1 MTRKKKKKQYSP
13 IALEQK
19 QHEQKPDDEE
29 PEQQQDNTPFNPSKR
44 KTSTISPAE
53 NQPESKMANLNRT
66 NSNNEFIKSDPPSE
80 HSTAS
85 KDSCALCINES
96 PSNDE
101 TISQHDSD
109 PNNETNVTK
118 KIVFDFTGSDHGND
132 NNSSMHVDS
141 DEEEKD
147 NDPRIIP
154 SYSLK
159 LPTVADLLSQRDL
172 QQESFSKQTKDDRFT
187 RKGKFAKVVMDSPN
201 NTKNYTLEKERKH
214 KECEIN
220 KTLYGSFSNQN
231 GDLPFIDAKEL
242 LRATIKHIDKTHI
255 EAFYKTAAGKFII
268 VLNSDEQ
275 KRGYAHEI
283 NFREEIQNV
292 SLIFRILPRPN
303 RYRAHNRDE
312 GRGSKDDPN
321 SFCYNVLAYNDFEH
335 SREESFHGVW

>member
-1 MTRKKKKKQYSP
+1 
-13 IALEQK
+13 
-19 QHEQKPDDEE
+19 
-29 PEQQQDNTPFNPSKR
+29 
-44 KTSTISPAE
+44 
-53 NQPESKMANLNRT
+53 
-66 NSNNEFIKSDPPSE
+66 
-80 HSTAS
+80 
-85 KDSCALCINES
+85 
-96 PSNDE
+96 
-101 TISQHDSD
+101 
-109 PNNETNVTK
+109 
-118 KIVFDFTGSDHGND
+118 
-132 NNSSMHVDS
+132 MHVDS

-172 QQESFSKQTKDDRFT
+172 QQESSTKQTKDDRFT

-255 EAFYKTAAGKFII
+255 EAFYKTAPGKFII
-268 VLNSDEQ
+268 VLNSEEQ
-275 KRGYAHEI
+275 KKGYAREI

-292 SLIFRILPRPN
+292 SLSFGSSPDRTHIEPIIVMRGEALSRILFLPTISNIAVKKVFMEFGEVHSLHRPI
-303 RYRAHNRDE
+303 
-312 GRGSKDDPN
+312 
-321 SFCYNVLAYNDFEH
+321 
-335 SREESFHGVW
+335 

>member
-44 KTSTISPAE
+44 KTSTISRAE
-53 NQPESKMANLNRT
+53 NQPESKMANLNRI
-66 NSNNEFIKSDPPSE
+66 NSNNEFIKSDQPSE
-80 HSTAS
+80 QSTAS
-85 KDSCALCINES
+85 KDCCALCINES

-147 NDPRIIP
+147 SDPRIIP

-159 LPTVADLLSQRDL
+159 LPNVADLLSQRDL
-172 QQESFSKQTKDDRFT
+172 QRRAPLKKQKTIDSQE
-187 RKGKFAKVVMDSPN
+187 KGN
-201 NTKNYTLEKERKH
+201 LQR
-214 KECEIN
+214 
-220 KTLYGSFSNQN
+220 L
-231 GDLPFIDAKEL
+231 
-242 LRATIKHIDKTHI
+242 
-255 EAFYKTAAGKFII
+255 
-268 VLNSDEQ
+268 
-275 KRGYAHEI
+275 
-283 NFREEIQNV
+283 
-292 SLIFRILPRPN
+292 
-303 RYRAHNRDE
+303 
-312 GRGSKDDPN
+312 
-321 SFCYNVLAYNDFEH
+321 
-335 SREESFHGVW
+335 

>member
-1 MTRKKKKKQYSP
+1 
-13 IALEQK
+13 
-19 QHEQKPDDEE
+19 
-29 PEQQQDNTPFNPSKR
+29 
-44 KTSTISPAE
+44 
-53 NQPESKMANLNRT
+53 MANLNRT

-147 NDPRIIP
+147 NDPKIIP

-172 QQESFSKQTKDDRFT
+172 QQESSTKQTKDDRFT

-255 EAFYKTAAGKFII
+255 EAF
-268 VLNSDEQ
+268 
-275 KRGYAHEI
+275 
-283 NFREEIQNV
+283 
-292 SLIFRILPRPN
+292 
-303 RYRAHNRDE
+303 
-312 GRGSKDDPN
+312 
-321 SFCYNVLAYNDFEH
+321 
-335 SREESFHGVW
+335 